1 MTRIAID
8 AMGGDHAPH
17 EIVKGALWAASEYD
31 VAIELVGKED
41 EIQKVIDDVR
51 RYGIRTA
58 NLNAPKG
65 RIRVDVDKLDIKIT
79 PASEVIEMG
88 EAPGAAI
95 RKKKDSSIVLAVKS
109 VATGSSQAVVA
120 AGSTGAAMA
129 SSLFGL
135 GRLPGIERPAIAT
148 TLPTMKKPVV
158 MIDSGANSN
167 CTAEMLY
174 QFAIMG
180 ASFAKNVLGID
191 KPRIGVLNIGEEAGK
206 GNELAQ
212 AAYKLLE
219 DNKDGLNFIAID
231 FETATGKRASI
242 CEVGIC
248 VVRNGEIIETRSW
261 LVRPEDNL
269 YSYWNMK
276 CHGITP
282 EDTENSPSFP
292 EVWEEIERLYLDEFD
307 TLVAHNA
314 PFDRSCL
321 EHSARLYNLHLPE
334 LQWQCTL
341 KIARQVYDFGCNTL
355 GYLCE
360 QLGIPE
366 GTHHR
371 AGDDAEMCARLYLRE
386 REDF

>member
-17 EIVKGALWAASEYD
+17 EIVKGALWAAAEYD
-31 VAIELVGKED
+31 VAIELVGKVD
-41 EIQKVIDDVR
+41 EIQRVIDEVKR
-51 RYGIRTA
+51 SGIRTA

-95 RKKKDSSIVLAVKS
+95 RKKKDSSIVLAVKA

-167 CTAEMLY
+167 CTASMLY

-180 ASFAKNVLGID
+180 SAFSKNVLGIE

-219 DNKDGLNFIAID
+219 DNIYRMGYEITNFKA
-231 FETATGKRASI
+231 
-242 CEVGIC
+242 
-248 VVRNGEIIETRSW
+248 
-261 LVRPEDNL
+261 
-269 YSYWNMK
+269 
-276 CHGITP
+276 
-282 EDTENSPSFP
+282 
-292 EVWEEIERLYLDEFD
+292 
-307 TLVAHNA
+307 
-314 PFDRSCL
+314 
-321 EHSARLYNLHLPE
+321 
-334 LQWQCTL
+334 
-341 KIARQVYDFGCNTL
+341 
-355 GYLCE
+355 
-360 QLGIPE
+360 
-366 GTHHR
+366 
-371 AGDDAEMCARLYLRE
+371 
-386 REDF
+386 